1 MGTQTSDEAI
11 LAILGRIVEGVTI
24 AVAIDDSCELG
35 CGLGCELGCELGSS
49 LRVTSGVGLPV
60 SKVNP
65 PMMLVAD

>member
-1 MGTQTSDEAI
+1 MGTQTSGEAI

-35 CGLGCELGCELGSS
+35 CGLGCELGSS

>member
-1 MGTQTSDEAI
+1 MGTQTSGEAI

-35 CGLGCELGCELGSS
+35 CELGCGLGSS

>member
-1 MGTQTSDEAI
+1 MGTQTSGEAI

-24 AVAIDDSCELG
+24 AVAIDDS
-35 CGLGCELGCELGSS
+35 CELGCELGSS

>member
-35 CGLGCELGCELGSS
+35 CGLGCELGSS